1 MRRCGIYVINVKVRK
16 GTKTYEFSKRGTK
29 FGLYTENRYQPTTMR
44 KTSIKSKVLRILKN
58 EGSISNHDC
67 IDNKLTTR
75 LSDVIFRL
83 RNEGYDI
90 TVKKVPHSR
99 DYVYTLHREILRTD
113 YVPELDLKLK
123 VYK

>member
-1 MRRCGIYVINVKVRK
+1 MRRCGIYAINVKVRK

-67 IDNKLTTR
+67 IDNRITTR

-90 TVKKVPHSR
+90 TKTMEGKNCI
-99 DYVYTLHREILRTD
+99 YTLHREVKETMYIK
-113 YVPELDLKLK
+113 ELDLKIP
-123 VYK
+123 VYNK